1 MAQSAIQVNN
11 LSKAYII
18 QHNNEVAS
26 SSSLRDV
33 ITHKVSSLFKSKVK
47 DDQAKVQTEKFWA
60 LQDVSFDIEQG
71 SRVGILGG
79 NGAGKST
86 LLKIISKITEPTSG
100 HMAVNGKVVSLLEV
114 GTGFHAELTGRENV
128 FLNGVILGMKR
139 SEIKRKFDEIVDF
152 AEVEQFLDTPVKRYS
167 SGMYMRLAFAV
178 AAHLEPEILIID
190 EVLAVGDSQFQKK
203 CIAKMDEISRVDGRT
218 VLFVSHNL
226 EAVSSFCTTGIY
238 LKKGKLVIQ
247 GSIETVCEEYAS
259 DLYGKADGFHSS
271 NHKKIYFEKLSLRKS
286 FLAFNEPLELNC
298 EIYSENPEPQ
308 YIIGITIKDTYEN
321 KVGSTLL
328 KNEEGLV
335 KGINN
340 LQIKLPLVN
349 VVPGNYKIIIAIALD
364 ERLNNEDVVWDYPSF
379 MILASEPP
387 QHFMFPKWHPS
398 WGGILLHEASITN
411 RTIKQDNHYE
421 KNLSA

>member
-1 MAQSAIQVNN
+1 MGQSAIEINS

-18 QHNNEVAS
+18 QHNNESAS

-33 ITHKVSSLFKSKVK
+33 ITRKVNGIFKTKPAGDK
-47 DDQAKVQTEKFWA
+47 AAVQTEKFWA
-60 LQDVSFDIEQG
+60 LQDINFNIEQG

-100 HMAVNGKVVSLLEV
+100 RMIVNGKVVSLLEV
-114 GTGFHAELTGRENV
+114 GTGFHAELTGRENI

-139 SEIKRKFDEIVDF
+139 AEIRRKFDEIVDF

-226 EAVSSFCTTGIY
+226 EAVSSFCTTGLY
-238 LKKGKLVIQ
+238 LKKGKLVTQ
-247 GSIETVCEEYAS
+247 GSIESVCEEYAT
-259 DLYGKADGFHSS
+259 DLYGKTETFHSS
-271 NHKKIYFEKLSLRKS
+271 NHKKIYFEKISLRKS

-298 EIYSENPEPQ
+298 DIYSEKSESQ

-335 KGINN
+335 KGINSI
-340 LQIKLPLVN
+340 QINLPLAN
-349 VVPGNYKIIIAIALD
+349 VVPGNYKITIAIALD

-379 MILASEPP
+379 MIIASEPP

-398 WGGILLHEASITN
+398 WGGILLHEAFISN
-411 RTIKQDNHYE
+411 RTTKQDHHYE
-421 KNLSA
+421 KDLSA

>member
-1 MAQSAIQVNN
+1 MGQSAIEINS

-18 QHNNEVAS
+18 QHNNESAS

-33 ITHKVSSLFKSKVK
+33 ITRKVNGIFETKPAGDK
-47 DDQAKVQTEKFWA
+47 AAVQTEKFWA
-60 LQDVSFDIEQG
+60 LQDINFNIEQG

-100 HMAVNGKVVSLLEV
+100 RMVVNGKVVSLLEV
-114 GTGFHAELTGRENV
+114 GTGFHAELTGRENI

-139 SEIKRKFDEIVDF
+139 AEIRRKFDEIVDF

-226 EAVSSFCTTGIY
+226 EAVSSFCTTGLY
-238 LKKGKLVIQ
+238 LKKGRLVTQ
-247 GSIETVCEEYAS
+247 GSIESVCEEYAT
-259 DLYGKADGFHSS
+259 DLYGKTETFHSS
-271 NHKKIYFEKLSLRKS
+271 NHKKIYFEKISLRKS

-298 EIYSENPEPQ
+298 DIYTEKDESQ

-328 KNEEGLV
+328 KNEDGLV
-335 KGINN
+335 KGINSI
-340 LQIKLPLVN
+340 QINLPLAN
-349 VVPGNYKIIIAIALD
+349 VVPGNYKITIAIALD

-379 MILASEPP
+379 MIIASEPP

-398 WGGILLHEASITN
+398 WGGILLHEAFISN
-411 RTIKQDNHYE
+411 RTTKQDHHYE
-421 KNLSA
+421 KDLSA

>member
-1 MAQSAIQVNN
+1 MGQSAIQVNN

-18 QHNNEVAS
+18 QHNNESAS

-33 ITHKVSSLFKSKVK
+33 ITRKVSGIFKPK
-47 DDQAKVQTEKFWA
+47 AKNDKGAVQTEKFWA
-60 LQDVSFDIEQG
+60 LQDINFDIEQG

-100 HMAVNGKVVSLLEV
+100 QMTVNGKVVSLLEV
-114 GTGFHAELTGRENV
+114 GTGFHAELTGRENI

-139 SEIKRKFDEIVDF
+139 AEIRRKFDEIVDF

-226 EAVSSFCTTGIY
+226 EAVSSFCTTGLY
-238 LKKGKLVIQ
+238 LKKGRLVTQ
-247 GSIETVCEEYAS
+247 GSIESVCEEYAT
-259 DLYGKADGFHSS
+259 DLYGKTEVFHSS
-271 NHKKIYFEKLSLRKS
+271 NHKKIYFEKVSLRKS

-298 EIYSENPEPQ
+298 EIYSENIQPQ

-321 KVGSTLL
+321 KVGSTLI
-328 KNEEGLV
+328 KSEEGLV
-335 KGINN
+335 KGINSI
-340 LQIKLPLVN
+340 QINLPLAN
-349 VVPGNYKIIIAIALD
+349 VVPGNYKITIAVALD

-379 MILASEPP
+379 MIIAAEPP

-398 WGGILLHEASITN
+398 WGGILLHEALITN
-411 RTIKQDNHYE
+411 RTIKQDHHYE
-421 KNLSA
+421 KDLSA

>member
-1 MAQSAIQVNN
+1 MGQSAIQVSN

-18 QHNNEVAS
+18 HHNNESAS

-33 ITHKVSSLFKSKVK
+33 ITRKINGIFKSKSDGDK
-47 DDQAKVQTEKFWA
+47 AAVQTEKFWA
-60 LQDVSFDIEQG
+60 LQDINFEIEQG

-100 HMAVNGKVVSLLEV
+100 QMAVNGKVVSLLEV
-114 GTGFHAELTGRENV
+114 GTGFHSELTGRENI

-139 SEIKRKFDEIVDF
+139 SEIRRKFDEIVDF

-226 EAVSSFCTTGIY
+226 EAVSSFCTTGLY
-238 LKKGKLVIQ
+238 LKKGKLVTQ
-247 GSIETVCEEYAS
+247 GSIETVCEEYAT

-271 NHKKIYFEKLSLRKS
+271 NHKKIYFEKVSLRKS

-298 EIYSENPEPQ
+298 DIYSENPIYQ

-328 KNEEGLV
+328 KSECGLIE
-335 KGINN
+335 GINS
-340 LQIKLPLVN
+340 LQIKLPLIN
-349 VVPGNYKIIIAIALD
+349 VVPGNYKITIAIALD

-379 MILASEPP
+379 MIIAAEPP

-398 WGGILLHEASITN
+398 WGGILLNEASITN
-411 RTIKQDNHYE
+411 RTTKQDNHYE
-421 KNLSA
+421 KNLST